1 MKWWPFGRRA
11 SENSPAP
18 APLPIPPSSAAPV
31 LVSENSPPPK
41 PPAALLSRGFVAEVF
56 PRADASAYAAALS
69 AAMAAY
75 HITSRFRIA
84 HFLAQVGHESGG
96 LTRLVEDLTYST
108 PGRICATW
116 PRRFPLEADAQP
128 FVRQPQALANR
139 VYGGRLGN
147 VFPNDGWRF
156 RGHGLIQVTGR
167 TNHERLAH
175 ALGWGEAEDAPA
187 RLSTPSGA
195 ALGSAWWW
203 ADAGLNEVADQ
214 GGGVMV
220 EAVTRRV
227 NGGLHGLA
235 ERRALFARVLNAMDA
250 WQVG

>member
-1 MKWWPFGRRA
+1 MNWWPFGRRA

-18 APLPIPPSSAAPV
+18 ALPQIQPSSAAPV
-31 LVSENSPPPK
+31 PASEYSPPPK
-41 PPAALLSRGFVAEVF
+41 PPAPLLSRGFVAEVF
-56 PRADASAYAAALS
+56 PRADASAYAEALS

-75 HITSRFRIA
+75 HITSRFRMA

-116 PRRFPLEADAQP
+116 PKRFPLEADAMP

-139 VYGGRLGN
+139 VYGGRMGN

-167 TNHERLAH
+167 ENHERMAH

-187 RLSTPSGA
+187 RLATPAGA

-203 ADAGLNEVADQ
+203 ADAGLNEIADQ

-227 NGGLHGLA
+227 NGGRNGLA
-235 ERRALFARVLNAMDA
+235 DRRAIFARAVAVLEA
-250 WQVG
+250 WPGA

>member
-1 MKWWPFGRRA
+1 MKWWPFGRRV

-18 APLPIPPSSAAPV
+18 APLPIPPASAKPV
-31 LVSENSPPPK
+31 PVSENSPPPK

-96 LTRLVEDLTYST
+96 LTRLVEDMMYST

-116 PRRFPLEADAQP
+116 PKRFPLEADAMP

-187 RLSTPSGA
+187 RLATPAGA

-203 ADAGLNEVADQ
+203 ADAGLNEMADQ

-235 ERRALFARVLNAMDA
+235 ERRALFARVLNAMDV
-250 WQVG
+250 WKVW

>member
-1 MKWWPFGRRA
+1 MKWWPFGRA
-11 SENSPAP
+11 SENSPAA
-18 APLPIPPSSAAPV
+18 APQQIPPSSASPV
-31 LVSENSPPPK
+31 PASEYSPPPK
-41 PPAALLSRGFVAEVF
+41 PPAPLLSRGFVAEVF
-56 PRADASAYAAALS
+56 PHADAAAYAAALS
-69 AAMAAY
+69 NAMLAY

-84 HFLAQVGHESGG
+84 HFLSQVGHESAG

-116 PRRFPLEADAQP
+116 PKRFPLEADALP

-156 RGHGLIQVTGR
+156 RAHGLIQITGR
-167 TNHERLAH
+167 TNHERVAH
-175 ALGWGEAEDAPA
+175 ALEWGEAEDAPA
-187 RLSTPSGA
+187 RLTTPAGA

-203 ADAGLNEVADQ
+203 ADAKLNEMADQ

-220 EAVTRRV
+220 EPITRRV
-227 NGGLHGLA
+227 NGGTHGLV
-235 ERRALFARVLNAMDA
+235 ERRALFARVLNVMDV
-250 WQVG
+250 WKVG

>member
-1 MKWWPFGRRA
+1 MNWWPFGRRA

-18 APLPIPPSSAAPV
+18 ALPQIQPSSAAPV
-31 LVSENSPPPK
+31 PASEYSPPPK
-41 PPAALLSRGFVAEVF
+41 PPAPLLSRGFVAEVF
-56 PRADASAYAAALS
+56 PRADASAYAEALS

-75 HITSRFRIA
+75 HITSRFRMA

-116 PRRFPLEADAQP
+116 PKRFPLEADAMP

-139 VYGGRLGN
+139 VYGGRMGN

-167 TNHERLAH
+167 ENHERMAH

-187 RLSTPSGA
+187 RLATPAGA

-203 ADAGLNEVADQ
+203 ADAGLNDLADQ
-214 GGGVMV
+214 GAGEMV
-220 EAVTRRV
+220 ESITLRV
-227 NGGLHGLA
+227 NGGRNGLA
-235 ERRALFARVLNAMDA
+235 DRRAIFARAVAVREA
-250 WQVG
+250 WPGA